1 MTSSELKQLI
11 AENQTKK
18 AIQRLLEATGKLGD
32 TELQNEVIQQSSKYN
47 DYLKEKA
54 AGTKSQ
60 EHFDIQK
67 ANIDAALM
75 YIVDKLPPASA
86 KAPAGAAE
94 ALAKARPFLIGALVL
109 LLLAVFLIKPSI
121 LGLEGTSNKGPFEFT
136 VTLTRPELPDYPPLQ
151 NAKLEIKLDNRWDQ
165 APVDEFGDADFKG
178 IPGDFSGKAVP
189 LRLVS
194 DYWELLQD
202 SLFLDGKSA
211 TLQTRPN
218 GSLGMVRGSVQAAD
232 GQNYLAGVEIRLDN
246 SQLRAISDTTGYFE
260 IPVPVELQREKY
272 SLTATC
278 KGFEPQT
285 LYGYPTS
292 NLDIR
297 LNRVQ

>member
-1 MTSSELKQLI
+1 MTQSELKQLI
-11 AENQTKK
+11 AENETKK
-18 AIQRLLEATGKLGD
+18 AIRLLLDITGKTGD
-32 TELQNEVIQQSSKYN
+32 ADLQNEVVQQSSKYN

-60 EHFDIQK
+60 EHLDIQK

-75 YIVDKLPPASA
+75 YIVDKLPSFA

-94 ALAKARPFLIGALVL
+94 ALAKARPFLIAAMVL

-121 LGLEGTSNKGPFEFT
+121 LGLEKASNKGPFEFT

-194 DYWELLQD
+194 EYWELLQD
-202 SLFLDGKSA
+202 SLFLEGKSA

>member
-1 MTSSELKQLI
+1 MTSSEVKQLI
-11 AENQTKK
+11 ADNQTKK
-18 AIQRLLEATGKLGD
+18 AIQWLLEATGKLGD

-60 EHFDIQK
+60 EHLDIQK

-75 YIVDKLPPASA
+75 YIVDKLDTSVG
-86 KAPAGAAE
+86 KKGVGKYRT
-94 ALAKARPFLIGALVL
+94 LLIGAMIL

-121 LGLEGTSNKGPFEFT
+121 LGLEGAANKGPFEFT
-136 VTLTRPELPDYPPLQ
+136 VTLTRPELPDYPPLKG
-151 NAKLEIKLDNRWDQ
+151 AKLEIKLDNRWDQ

-178 IPGDFSGKAVP
+178 IPGGFSGKAVP

-194 DYWELLQD
+194 EYWELLQD
-202 SLFLDGKSA
+202 SLFLEGKNA

-218 GSLGMVRGSVQAAD
+218 GALGMVRGTVQAAD

-246 SQLRAISDTTGYFE
+246 SQLRAFSDSTGYFE

-272 SLTATC
+272 SFTATC
-278 KGFEPQT
+278 KGFKQQT

>member
-1 MTSSELKQLI
+1 MTSSELKQLM
-11 AENQTKK
+11 AENQTKR
-18 AIQRLLEATGKLGD
+18 ALEWLQKITDQLSD
-32 TELQNEVIQQSSKYN
+32 PEIQNEIILQSAKFN

-60 EHFDIQK
+60 EQLDIQK

-75 YIVDKLPPASA
+75 YIIDKLP
-86 KAPAGAAE
+86 APPAE
-94 ALAKARPFLIGALVL
+94 ALAKAGSSILKYRPLFIGAIAL

-121 LGLEGTSNKGPFEFT
+121 LGLEEASNKGPFEFT

-218 GSLGMVRGSVQAAD
+218 GALGMVRGSVQAAD

-246 SQLRAISDTTGYFE
+246 SQLRAFSDSTGYFE